1 MPRRPPTE
9 ARRLTIRLK
18 GSEMSRLRK
27 VAEIAG
33 LSVSEVVRQYVLAE
47 LPEQVTV
54 PAEVAGLADT
64 TLS

>member
-1 MPRRPPTE
+1 
-9 ARRLTIRLK
+9 
-18 GSEMSRLRK
+18 MSRLRK

>member
-1 MPRRPPTE
+1 
-9 ARRLTIRLK
+9 
-18 GSEMSRLRK
+18 MSRLRK

-54 PAEVAGLADT
+54 PAEEAGPADT